1 MNKFDFLY
9 EKDQLTKLII
19 LDILITKSKIAPTGQ
34 ITMSIHDLQC
44 NLKISFAIILTLT
57 TIKKRILALADDVTT
72 LHYDNWIVVDRDG

>member
-44 NLKISFAIILTLT
+44 NLKISFGIILTLT
-57 TIKKRILALADDVTT
+57 TLKKE
-72 LHYDNWIVVDRDG
+72 Y